1 MPRITVDLIRKRA
14 EHNESVISTLEEL
27 SLHQV
32 RASTHTEPPPPPLT
46 PPSHPQQ
53 ELECIDECLG
63 SRCRKLKILYLQNN
77 IINKMVNLHHMKDL
91 EYLNLALNNVEVIEG
106 LHNCEFLNK
115 LDLTVNFVA
124 LKDLERSVDH
134 LVPRLHLRDLYMMGN
149 PAQSGWE
156 HGFANYLIAKLPQ
169 LEMLDGTHIT
179 RSMRIVATQ
188 QLPQLTA
195 ELRELAAVEAA
206 AAAAAAAEAA
216 AEAEAKRAADEA
228 AGACEALAVPA
239 EVPRPDEDELLP
251 HTPAVRTEMY
261 VERALRCCCCCCC

>member
-1 MPRITVDLIRKRA
+1 
-14 EHNESVISTLEEL
+14 
-27 SLHQV
+27 
-32 RASTHTEPPPPPLT
+32 
-46 PPSHPQQ
+46 
-53 ELECIDECLG
+53 
-63 SRCRKLKILYLQNN
+63 LKILYLQNN
-77 IINKMVNLHHMKDL
+77 IINKMENLHHMKDL

-239 EVPRPDEDELLP
+239 EAPRPDEDELLP

-261 VERALRCCCCCCC
+261 VERALRCGCCCCCC